1 MQTEKH
7 TVTIPLNDYNELL
20 AAKDNS
26 EAKSVLRHLGE
37 LERLGVIQEIDITK
51 IPRAVQVVTNMVT
64 GVNQMPYKIIFN
76 Y

>member
-20 AAKDNS
+20 EAKENT
-26 EAKSVLRHLGE
+26 ETKSVLRHLGE